1 MNKMIRR
8 LRKAVILML
17 ILMMLPGAS
26 LAGSVDDLLT
36 RLAGPAGDATE
47 LVFSAEAV
55 RIPEFSEQRTEWLN
69 GLLKYIDFRIV
80 SDGTVQEQMIRNG
93 GKNILGC
100 ITRKSEGVSETRFS
114 FSDTVY
120 RTEQAQDILCLLT
133 GSQPDEDDIDYY
145 TQIQL
150 LLPEFYRF
158 FGGLPELFPENTS
171 ESKVSIQYKGYGTAV
186 KRYSIVLDADVL
198 QSERMA
204 GYLSRDELKGVRSFL
219 ANVVLVGK
227 QRLTLLKDADGNL
240 MKVNY
245 TAKSGLSEDSIRS
258 TDIDWRCLKREN
270 GYKDVLVLKTP
281 AVSGSDR
288 HNLSI
293 TRESVT
299 QEDGTEEYKCSVD
312 TDEVSSRIRKR
323 VKLDISLTAKD
334 GKITGSAVK
343 KTTSTGLN
351 DITTCG
357 IETEPGEN
365 EHFQGSLEI
374 SHELNKIEREHYRI
388 QFNAGPCEPPV
399 WPDSNG
405 EAVNAAES
413 DLKLIRKRAAAT
425 FLKALTGLPEED
437 LQYIIADLPD
447 KWWKQSIQITEKPE
461 ETEKP

>member
-1 MNKMIRR
+1 MIFRR
-8 LRKAVILML
+8 FRKAVLLLL
-17 ILMMLPGAS
+17 ILTMIPAAS
-26 LAGSVDDLLT
+26 LAGSVDDLLN
-36 RLAGPAGDATE
+36 RLSGPAGSATE

-55 RIPEFSEQRTEWLN
+55 RVPQFSNQRTEWLN
-69 GLLKYIDFRIV
+69 GLLKHLVFRIT
-80 SDGTVQEQMIRNG
+80 SDGSVQEQTIGND
-93 GKNILGC
+93 GKDILGC
-100 ITRKSEGVSETRFS
+100 ITRQSGDGSETRFS
-114 FSDTVY
+114 FSDAVY
-120 RTEQAQDILCLLT
+120 RTEQSQDILSLLT
-133 GSQPDEDDIDYY
+133 GSEPEENDIGYY
-145 TQIQL
+145 AQIRL
-150 LLPEFYRF
+150 LLPEFYEF

-204 GYLSRDELKGVRSFL
+204 GYLSRDELNGVRSFL
-219 ANVVLVGK
+219 SSAVLSGK

-245 TAKSGLSEDSIRS
+245 TAKCGLSEDSMRN
-258 TDIDWRCLKREN
+258 TDIDWKCLHREN

-288 HNLSI
+288 HNLSV

-299 QEDGTEEYKCSVD
+299 QEDGTEEYQCSVD
-312 TDEVSSRIRKR
+312 TDEVESRIRKR
-323 VKLDISLTAKD
+323 IRLDISLTAKD

-351 DITTCG
+351 DITG
-357 IETEPGEN
+357 YQVEIQAGEY

-388 QFNAGPCEPPV
+388 QFTAGPCEPPV
-399 WPDSNG
+399 WPEGNG
-405 EAVNAAES
+405 ETVNAAES
-413 DLKLIRKRAAAT
+413 DLQMIRNKAAAV
-425 FLKALTGLPEED
+425 FLKAMTGLPEED

-447 KWWKQSIQITEKPE
+447 NWWKQSIQITEKPE

>member
-8 LRKAVILML
+8 IRKAVILML

-47 LVFSAEAV
+47 LVFSAEAI

-69 GLLKYIDFRIV
+69 GLLKHIDFRIV

-93 GKNILGC
+93 GKDILGC
-100 ITRKSEGVSETRFS
+100 ITRKTEAGNETRFS

-120 RTEQAQDILCLLT
+120 RTEQTQDLLCLLT
-133 GSQPDEDDIDYY
+133 GSQPDEDDIGYY
-145 TQIQL
+145 AQIQL
-150 LLPEFYRF
+150 LMPEFYRF

-198 QSERMA
+198 QSERMT
-204 GYLSRDELKGVRSFL
+204 GYLSRDELKGVREFL
-219 ANVVLVGK
+219 SNVVLAGK

-245 TAKSGLSEDSIRS
+245 TAKSGLSEDSMRS
-258 TDIDWRCLKREN
+258 TDIDWKCLKRES

-288 HNLSI
+288 HNLSV

-299 QEDGTEEYKCSVD
+299 QDDGTEEYRCSVD
-312 TDEVSSRIRKR
+312 TDEVSNRIRKR

-334 GKITGSAVK
+334 GKITGSATK

-351 DITTCG
+351 DITGYQVEIQT
-357 IETEPGEN
+357 GEY

-374 SHELNKIEREHYRI
+374 SHELNKIEREHFRI
-388 QFNAGPCEPPV
+388 QFTVNPADPPV
-399 WPDSNG
+399 FVYGDS
-405 EAVNAAES
+405 EIVNTAEN
-413 DLKLIRKRAAAT
+413 DLQMIRQKTAAA

-447 KWWKQSIQITEKPE
+447 NWWKQSIQITEKPE